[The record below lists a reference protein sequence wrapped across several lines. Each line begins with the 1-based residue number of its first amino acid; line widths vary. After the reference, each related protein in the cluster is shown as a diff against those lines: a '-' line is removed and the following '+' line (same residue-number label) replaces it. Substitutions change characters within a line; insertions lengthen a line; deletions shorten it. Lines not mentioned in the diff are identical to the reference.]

1 MIIINSWNLTEKE
14 VYDLPIEDYKKKL
27 DRSIRWGAF
36 LAGGELDLVGEEGR
50 ESKYDA
56 EYNYLKSI
64 GAL

>member
-1 MIIINSWNLTEKE
+1 MPISEFKE
-14 VYDLPIEDYKKKL
+14 KL
-27 DRSIRWGAF
+27 DRALSLGVF
-36 LAGGELDLVGEEGR
+36 VGGGELDLVGQEGR